1 MAKRSRHLV
10 VQHLENISRTA
21 LEKYQKIIRE
31 YIKDKKGV
39 YALYRRDKLKYVGLA
54 TDLRIRLKTHLTDR
68 HAQTWD
74 KFSIY
79 LTENDE
85 HLRELEA
92 LVVRIA
98 APKENRQKGKFTKS
112 ENFLNRFRRD
122 VALFQRKELDSLFC
136 GDAKQETQQRAGRV
150 PKRIK
155 KKQKVM
161 KTASLAPYTGDKFF
175 FIKANYKGKE
185 YQATVHK
192 NGFIKFD
199 GKLYSSPSSAAK
211 QITKREMDGWHSWNF
226 KNENGDWVLLDEL
239 RKKKSP

>member
-85 HLRELEA
+85 HLRLA
-92 LVVRIA
+92 GLGCIVFSVVEGHVGGA
-98 APKENRQKGKFTKS
+98 
-112 ENFLNRFRRD
+112 
-122 VALFQRKELDSLFC
+122 V
-136 GDAKQETQQRAGRV
+136 
-150 PKRIK
+150 
-155 KKQKVM
+155 
-161 KTASLAPYTGDKFF
+161 
-175 FIKANYKGKE
+175 
-185 YQATVHK
+185 
-192 NGFIKFD
+192 
-199 GKLYSSPSSAAK
+199 
-211 QITKREMDGWHSWNF
+211 GW
-226 KNENGDWVLLDEL
+226 
-239 RKKKSP
+239 